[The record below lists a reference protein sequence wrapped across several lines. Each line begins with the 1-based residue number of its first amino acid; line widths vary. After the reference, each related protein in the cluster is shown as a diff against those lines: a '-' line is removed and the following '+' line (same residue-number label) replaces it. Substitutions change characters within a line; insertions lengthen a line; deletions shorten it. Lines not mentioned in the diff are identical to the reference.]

1 MDKVSL
7 VGTVASAVTIAY
19 TCCGLPLQ
27 IVKNYRSRS
36 TAGLSLF
43 MMGLAFLTLLCWVV
57 YALVKVPRDWF
68 ILVSNAP
75 GALFALVILAQC
87 VHYRRRKEAA

>member
-7 VGTVASAVTIAY
+7 IGTIASATTIAY

-27 IVKNYRSRS
+27 IRRIHREKS
-36 TAGLSLF
+36 TAGLSPL
-43 MMGLAFLTLLCWVV
+43 MMAFAFLTLLSWVA
-57 YALVKVPRDWF
+57 YAAVKVPQDWF